1 MHVKSNAQSLQLV
14 LKTKKVTTKV
24 MSMLIRAADI
34 WTCEAVELGEWMLS
48 SRELY
53 FAPCRYVCIY
63 IN

>member
-1 MHVKSNAQSLQLV
+1 
-14 LKTKKVTTKV
+14 

-48 SRELY
+48 SCQLY

-63 IN
+63 VSTNSEERLLNLDKYLIYDLLE